1 MLHRQAK
8 LEKQHYRKEVVTG
21 ANIDPRKSL
30 LRTTPAK
37 LHFAKTGVVKDYGL
51 KGVNGSA
58 ASGRRLFQ

>member
-8 LEKQHYRKEVVTG
+8 LEKQHYRKEVATG

-37 LHFAKTGVVKDYGL
+37 LHFAKTGVVKDYG
-51 KGVNGSA
+51 
-58 ASGRRLFQ
+58 